1 MTFIISTYVKMSS
14 AIKPPLTMDQ
24 SNLNPLL
31 FSLVMVRI
39 ILEQKLQDK
48 RLITVFFEQKVHFEL
63 YYHHNSAA

>member
-1 MTFIISTYVKMSS
+1 MKISS
-14 AIKPPLTMDQ
+14 AIKPPLTMDP

-39 ILEQKLQDK
+39 KLEQKLQDK

-63 YYHHNSAA
+63 YYHHNSAAQL